1 MKGYKAFK
9 KGLICDPTGENPFQY
24 AENTVF
30 ETDTAELC
38 ESGFHFCKNPIDILD
53 YYPLV
58 DINGNITEFAE
69 VESLDEVKTYDNKKF
84 CTKKLKVGAKI
95 NLPELVQASIN
106 FKAKNKLIK
115 NTKIQI
121 INKNYARISSNND
134 YEKISSSGDFVQIG
148 SSGDS
153 TQISSSGDSAKISSS
168 GNFTKIGSNS
178 DSVQISSNGKC
189 ALIGSN
195 GSIARISSSGD
206 STQISSSGD
215 FAQVG
220 SSGNFTQIGSSGD
233 SALISSSG
241 NFTKIGSSGDFAKI
255 GSSGHFTRIT
265 SEGKYSVICCAGP
278 GSIARGKIGSWITLS
293 EWKHDEEKQVHIPIC
308 VKTEFIDGEKIKED
322 TFYKLENGIFV
333 EVE

>member
-1 MKGYKAFK
+1 M
-9 KGLICDPTGENPFQY
+9 
-24 AENTVF
+24 
-30 ETDTAELC
+30 
-38 ESGFHFCKNPIDILD
+38 
-53 YYPLV
+53 
-58 DINGNITEFAE
+58 
-69 VESLDEVKTYDNKKF
+69 
-84 CTKKLKVGAKI
+84 
-95 NLPELVQASIN
+95 QASIN

-115 NTKIQI
+115 NTKIKI

-153 TQISSSGDSAKISSS
+153 TQISSSGDSAK
-168 GNFTKIGSNS
+168 
-178 DSVQISSNGKC
+178 
-189 ALIGSN
+189 
-195 GSIARISSSGD
+195 
-206 STQISSSGD
+206 
-215 FAQVG
+215 
-220 SSGNFTQIGSSGD
+220 
-233 SALISSSG
+233 ISSSG

-293 EWKHDEEKQVHIPIC
+293 EWQYDEEKQVHLPIC

-322 TFYKLENGIFV
+322 TFYKLENGNFV